1 MSGMPPT
8 VKFSMPLGSAAEAF
22 GAVGDSIRGT
32 SKLARQRDNAQKKA
46 ARRSAAAP
54 VQPAASPVKPAQLA
68 LPPGGQRLALPSAEK
83 RQITSGG
90 NAAPLSGPLFGGYVH
105 ENPASRIYSET
116 ATTKPALREL
126 TREDHL
132 KSLGLSAG
140 ASNSEIIAARNKA
153 LKMYHPDRLTNPRT
167 KEMYSKATKREHAK
181 RLSSINT
188 AFSSLGI
195 KPYKSVLEYKKIQNA
210 NYTNTCKTGTRGT

>member
-68 LPPGGQRLALPSAEK
+68 LPPGGQR
-83 RQITSGG
+83 QITSGG
-90 NAAPLSGPLFGGYVH
+90 NAAPLSGPLFGGHVNV
-105 ENPASRIYSET
+105 NPAARIYSET
-116 ATTKPALREL
+116 ATAKPAVREL

-132 KSLGLSAG
+132 RVLGLTEG

-167 KEMYSKATKREHAK
+167 KEMYSKGTKREHAK

-195 KPYKSVLEYKKIQNA
+195 KP
-210 NYTNTCKTGTRGT
+210 